1 MTFEQIALKAN
12 SIYQESM
19 GRETVKKALTMIFI
33 KSFNELLEAHTI
45 LESIKYDRNLQQVI
59 KSRANEQDLKAM
71 KELEKI
77 VPADGIDSEKVR
89 YLINVAMSTNLAEQR
104 IIRGFCTLFM
114 HALWALENVDL
125 TKVSLKA
132 KEAEQEL
139 LELTMKEAF
148 ERVYIASADLTKNS
162 DEKSLAYFYALYK
175 VLSQYLISG
184 LDVAIDLDKQ
194 IDKFF
199 NDYDAAYREE
209 FNGIK

>member
-1 MTFEQIALKAN
+1 M
-12 SIYQESM
+12 
-19 GRETVKKALTMIFI
+19 
-33 KSFNELLEAHTI
+33 I
-45 LESIKYDRNLQQVI
+45 LESMKYDRNLQQVI
-59 KSRANEQDLKAM
+59 ESRANEQDLKAM

-114 HALWALENVDL
+114 HALWVLENVDL

-132 KEAEQEL
+132 KEVEQEL

-148 ERVYIASADLTKNS
+148 ERVYIASADLIKNS
-162 DEKSLAYFYALYK
+162 DENSLAYFYALYK

-184 LDVAIDLDKQ
+184 LDVNIDLDKQ

-209 FNGIK
+209 CK

>member
-1 MTFEQIALKAN
+1 MTLEQIALKAN

-19 GRETVKKALTMIFI
+19 GRETVKKSLTMIFI
-33 KSFNELLEAHTI
+33 KSFNELLEAHMI
-45 LESIKYDRNLQQVI
+45 LEAIKYDRNLQQVI
-59 KSRANEQDLKAM
+59 ESRVSEQDLEFM

-77 VPADGIDSEKVR
+77 VPTDGIDSEKVR
-89 YLINVAMSTNLAEQR
+89 YLINVAMSANLAKQR

-132 KEAEQEL
+132 KETEQEL

-148 ERVYIASADLTKNS
+148 ERVYIASADLIKNS
-162 DEKSLAYFYALYK
+162 DENSLAYFYALYK

-184 LDVAIDLDKQ
+184 LDVNIDLDKQ

-199 NDYDAAYREE
+199 NNYDAAYRKE

>member
-1 MTFEQIALKAN
+1 MTLEQIALKAN

-19 GRETVKKALTMIFI
+19 GRKTVKKSLTMIFI
-33 KSFNELLEAHTI
+33 KSFNELLEAHMI
-45 LESIKYDRNLQQVI
+45 LESMKYDRNLQQVI
-59 KSRANEQDLKAM
+59 ESRASEQDLKTM

-114 HALWALENVDL
+114 HALWVLENVDL

-132 KEAEQEL
+132 KEVEQEL

-148 ERVYIASADLTKNS
+148 ERVYIASADLIKNS
-162 DEKSLAYFYALYK
+162 DENSLAYFYALYK

-184 LDVAIDLDKQ
+184 LDVNIDLDKQ

-209 FNGIK
+209 CK

>member
-1 MTFEQIALKAN
+1 MTLEQIALKAN
-12 SIYQESM
+12 SIYKESM
-19 GRETVKKALTMIFI
+19 GRETVKEALAMIFI
-33 KSFNELLEAHTI
+33 KSFNELLEAHMI
-45 LESIKYDRNLQQVI
+45 LEAIKYDRNLQQVI
-59 KSRANEQDLKAM
+59 ESRVSEQDLEFM
-71 KELEKI
+71 KEFEKI

-89 YLINVAMSTNLAEQR
+89 YLINVAMSANLAEQR

-114 HALWALENVDL
+114 HALWVLENVDL

-148 ERVYIASADLTKNS
+148 KRVYIASADLIKNS
-162 DEKSLAYFYALYK
+162 DEDSLAYFYALYK

-184 LDVAIDLDKQ
+184 LDVNIDLDKQ

-199 NDYDAAYREE
+199 NDYDEAYRKEC
-209 FNGIK
+209 K

>member
-1 MTFEQIALKAN
+1 MTLEQVALKAN
-12 SIYQESM
+12 SIYKESM
-19 GRETVKKALTMIFI
+19 GRETVKEALAMIFI

-45 LESIKYDRNLQQVI
+45 LEAIKYDRNLQQVVE
-59 KSRANEQDLKAM
+59 SRADEQDLKAM

-77 VPADGIDSEKVR
+77 VPAKGIDSEKVR
-89 YLINVAMSTNLAEQR
+89 YLINVAMSAKLAEQR

-114 HALWALENVDL
+114 HALWAIKNVDL

-139 LELTMKEAF
+139 LELTMKKAF
-148 ERVYIASADLTKNS
+148 EKVYIASAELMKNS
-162 DEKSLAYFYALYK
+162 DEDSLAYFYALYK

-184 LDVAIDLDKQ
+184 LDIDIDLDKQ

-209 FNGIK
+209 FNGTK